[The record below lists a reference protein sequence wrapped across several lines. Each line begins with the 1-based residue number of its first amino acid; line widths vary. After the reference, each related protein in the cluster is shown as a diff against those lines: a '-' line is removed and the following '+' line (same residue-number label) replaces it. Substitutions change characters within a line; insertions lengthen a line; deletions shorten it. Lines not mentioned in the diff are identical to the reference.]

1 MNNNKLTITGFPPV
15 EGLRVRHFAGEAD
28 FPAMIA
34 IIEAASNAD
43 NEDRSTTLDD
53 IKNDYRHLNNS
64 DPAKDLIIAEISGEA
79 VACSRVEWFQEEDPN
94 DRIYAHF
101 VHIVPEWRNQ
111 GIETAMI
118 RWCEERLQT
127 IASQHPVDS
136 QRFFQTYSLSSKQGY
151 NKTLENLGYQAIRYE
166 FEMSRPLDEIPTRE
180 LPEGVEVRPV
190 REEDVRK
197 IWDASTEAFRDHWGF
212 TEPNENDYISYKE
225 SKYFQ
230 PDLWQ
235 VAWHDDTIVGSVLNY
250 IDPDYNQKYNCKRGW
265 TEDIATQRAWRKRGI
280 AKALIV
286 RSMQMHKAL
295 GMTEVALSVDTHN
308 PTGALQLYQSLG
320 YQAYKTMITYRKR
333 LVNNFS

>member
-15 EGLRVRHFAGEAD
+15 EGLCVRNFAGETD

-64 DPAKDLIIAEISGEA
+64 DPAKDLIIVEIFGEA
-79 VACSRVEWFQEEDPN
+79 VAYSRVEWFQEEDPN

-151 NKTLENLGYQAIRYE
+151 NKILENLGYQAIRYE
-166 FEMSRPLDEIPTRE
+166 FEMSRPLDEIPARE

-197 IWDASTEAFRDHWGF
+197 IWEASTEAFRDHWGF
-212 TEPNENDYISYKE
+212 TEPNENDFNSYKE

-250 IDPDYNQKYNCKRGW
+250 IDPDYNQKFNCERGW

-280 AKALIV
+280 AQALIV